1 MQDEAQE
8 QLDAVYEALD
18 VDVMPDTLQ
27 LRIVETIVRLP
38 EDIASFAIHNIRW
51 RVFEPTWRGATYLL
65 PERPPPM
72 VSTYEEWLSLLEQR
86 QQAPAMERHWLVV
99 LNHDLVADDADP
111 EAARRTIAHETAH
124 AVLGHSC
131 SLHAM
136 APPLEF
142 EEKERDADRLAT
154 DWGFACWPSWVDTEQ
169 AGAQ

>member
-27 LRIVETIVRLP
+27 LRIAETIVRLP
-38 EDIASFAIHNIRW
+38 EEIASFAIHNIHW
-51 RVFEPTWRGATYLL
+51 RLFEPTWRGVTYLL

-72 VSTYEEWLSLLEQR
+72 VSTYEEWLNLLEQR
-86 QQAPAMERHWLVV
+86 QRAPAMERHWLVV
-99 LNHDLVADDADP
+99 LNHDLGADDADQ

-131 SLHAM
+131 CRGAM
-136 APPLEF
+136 APHLEF
-142 EEKERDADRLAT
+142 EETERAADRLAT
-154 DWGFACWPSWVDTEQ
+154 DWGFACWPSWVDAEQ